1 MTEQRYSNEELKF
14 TLPYGRHLTAPAIK
28 GDNAKDFEHMKK
40 LIHSVSTL
48 PSVSS
53 IRLQAEIP
61 QRLPKVS
68 FNAEVAEKQINK

>member
-1 MTEQRYSNEELKF
+1 MTEQWYSNEELKF

-28 GDNAKDFEHMKK
+28 GDNAKDFEHMKT

-53 IRLQAEIP
+53 IRLQAETLT
-61 QRLPKVS
+61 LPKDSPKFHSVQRWW
-68 FNAEVAEKQINK
+68 KNK

>member
-1 MTEQRYSNEELKF
+1 MMEQWYSNEELKF

-28 GDNAKDFEHMKK
+28 GDNAKDFEHMKT

-61 QRLPKVS
+61 QRLPEVS
-68 FNAEVAEKQINK
+68 FSAEVAEK